1 LLPNR
6 TLEVPIT
13 LADARGHDALASAQV
28 MGTSIMSSC
37 VWIPAYYLVDIDHI
51 LGPAALFRCP
61 VNPCIGPKGLDRV
74 GRQNPSAEAETREG
88 DGKGSPLYRL
98 HMWYMRWG
106 NTHEGMQMVRRFAEK
121 EMDESSDY

>member
-1 LLPNR
+1 
-6 TLEVPIT
+6 
-13 LADARGHDALASAQV
+13 
-28 MGTSIMSSC
+28 M
-37 VWIPAYYLVDIDHI
+37 DIDHI

-74 GRQNPSAEAETREG
+74 SRQNPSAEAERSER

-106 NTHEGMQMVRRFAEK
+106 NTHEGMKMLRRFAEK
-121 EMDESSDY
+121 DDGESSDC